1 MKELTSIAI
10 LTLAFLW
17 TTAMSVAGFATGQG
31 FTCWSVIS
39 FCICAGFAVY
49 VALKTLKDE

>member
-1 MKELTSIAI
+1 MKELVSIAI

-17 TTAMSVAGFATGQG
+17 TTAMSVAGFATDQG
-31 FTCWSVIS
+31 ITYWSVIS